1 MNLGS
6 VIPHI
11 FLNAQKFIVESRV
24 ESPQCHQLSIFI
36 FLSAGLSVSQ
46 SPQVPG
52 WLSGFFFFFWLQGTL
67 RSSLSLGSVDT
78 SKQCQDCSERI
89 VPKWEADSLCYDGL
103 KILPP
108 WLDKMASF
116 TCSHCGGA
124 MENPWPDL
132 RKPGDLGCHLR
143 LCGWGF
149 A

>member
-1 MNLGS
+1 MLRS
-6 VIPHI
+6 S
-11 FLNAQKFIVESRV
+11 LLRV
-24 ESPQCHQLSIFI
+24 EWSPHNVISYR
-36 FLSAGLSVSQ
+36 FLSSLAQGFQFPSHLKCPDGCRV
-46 SPQVPG
+46 
-52 WLSGFFFFFWLQGTL
+52 FFFFFWLQGTL